1 MNNDRSKLTVKTGM
15 GLEIC
20 PPVFWISTI
29 LIVVFIALTLINV
42 KTASTVFN
50 AAKFWVCEYTGW
62 FFVIAVNLVLAYAFW
77 LLFSKYGRLRIGGPK
92 ARPEFTMFGWF
103 SMLFSAGM
111 GIGLLFYGVAEPI
124 YHYMA
129 PPAMGVEAKT
139 IAAAELSMGI
149 TFFHWGLHAWGVYAL
164 LGLGLAFFAFTR
176 GLPLTIRSVFYPV
189 LGDKIYGPV
198 GHAIDILA
206 ALATLFGL
214 ATSLGLGAN
223 QIAAGFNY
231 VFGLPNTLTV
241 QISLIVVI
249 TGCATISV
257 VAGLEAGIQ
266 RLSKI
271 NFALAG
277 ALMLF
282 VFLVGPTLFI
292 LDAIPQ
298 NIGNYVRRFVSL
310 AFWTETYTQS
320 KWQNGWTIFYWAWW
334 IAWAPFVGMFIARIS
349 KGRTIKEFLLG
360 VLFVPAL
367 LTFVWLTIF
376 GGSALYV
383 EVFGAGGISEAV
395 NKNVATAMYALF
407 ENFPLAKVASFIGIA
422 VVWFFF
428 VTSSDSASL
437 VIDIITAGGHP
448 DPPTS
453 QRVFWASAE
462 GLCAAILLLGGGL
475 AALQTACIVTGL
487 PFAIV
492 LLLMLFSMKKG
503 LDEEYEKV
511 FGKK

>member
-1 MNNDRSKLTVKTGM
+1 MDNARPKLTVKTGM

-20 PPVFWISTI
+20 PPVFWTSTI
-29 LIVVFIALTLINV
+29 LIVGFVALTLINV
-42 KTASTVFN
+42 KAASTVFS
-50 AAKFWVCEYTGW
+50 AAKLWVCEYTGW
-62 FFVIAVNLVLAYAFW
+62 FFVITVNLVLAYAFW
-77 LLFSKYGRLRIGGPK
+77 LLFSKYGRLRIGGPA
-92 ARPEFTMFGWF
+92 ARPEFSMFGWF

-124 YHYMA
+124 YHYMS
-129 PPAMGVEAKT
+129 PPVMGVEAKT

-189 LGDKIYGPV
+189 LGDKIYGPI

-223 QIAAGFNY
+223 QIAAGINH
-231 VFGLPNTLTV
+231 VFGLPNTIGV

-249 TGCATISV
+249 TACATLSV

-271 NFALAG
+271 NFGLAG
-277 ALMLF
+277 LLMAF
-282 VFLVGPTLFI
+282 VFFMGPTLFI

-298 NIGNYVRRFVSL
+298 NVGNYIRHFVDLS
-310 AFWTETYTQS
+310 FWTETYTQT

-349 KGRTIKEFLLG
+349 KGRTIREFLLG
-360 VLFVPAL
+360 VLFVPTL

-376 GGSALYV
+376 GGSAIYV
-383 EVFGAGGISEAV
+383 EIFGAGGISEAV
-395 NKNVATAMYALF
+395 SANVSTAMYALF
-407 ENFPLAKVASFIGIA
+407 ENFPLSKIASVIGIA

-437 VIDIITAGGHP
+437 VIDIITAGGHQE
-448 DPPTS
+448 PPTS

-462 GLCAAILLLGGGL
+462 GVCAAILLLGGGL
-475 AALQTACIVTGL
+475 GALQTACIVTGL

-492 LLLMLFSMKKG
+492 LLLMLFSMRKG
-503 LDEEYEKV
+503 LEEEYEKV
-511 FGKK
+511 YGKE